1 MDGYILNK
9 KTLAIIATSPFII
22 KHHLPSI
29 VDALRKQY
37 LVIVMINMSES
48 IDSIRGLPDGVLYLD
63 TKMERKIDL
72 LADIRTAL
80 LLYKHLKR
88 ERVSIVY
95 SVTPKAGLLGMCVA
109 RILKIPIRI
118 HTFTG
123 QVWQTKT
130 GLLKILLKIFDKI
143 IYRFASK
150 VIVDS
155 RSQRLFLLQ
164 QKIISQERSVVI
176 GSGSLGGVNTKLFSP
191 NTIRRSAIRQ
201 KMSVGLDNIV
211 YLFVGRLDVDKG
223 FLELVEAYSEVSK
236 KLSNTSLWLVG
247 PVETDIDA
255 VLDLIKKLNIESV
268 LFIPYTT
275 KPETFMAAADVFCL
289 PSRREG
295 FGTVIIEAACC
306 GIPAIGSRIYGLTD
320 AIVDEETGLLVDMGD
335 INALSEKM
343 IRLGSDDS
351 LREQLGD
358 SAMKRAHSLYSQ
370 EVVVQGL
377 LDFIEGELRH
387 EAATN

>member
-1 MDGYILNK
+1 MNIR
-9 KTLAIIATSPFII
+9 TLAIIATSPLVI

-37 LVIVMINMSES
+37 SVIVMINMSES
-48 IDSIRGLPDGVLYLD
+48 IDSIQGLPDGVLYLD

-72 LADIRTAL
+72 LADIRTAFL
-80 LLYKHLKR
+80 LFKYLKR
-88 ERVSIVY
+88 EGVSIVY
-95 SVTPKAGLLGMCVA
+95 SVSPKAGLLGMCVS

-130 GLLKILLKIFDKI
+130 GLLRILLKIFDKI
-143 IYRFASK
+143 IYRFSTK

-164 QKIISQERSVVI
+164 HKVISQERSIVI

-191 NTIRRSAIRQ
+191 NTINRSAIRQ
-201 KMSVGLDNIV
+201 KMSVGLGNIV

-223 FLELVEAYSEVSK
+223 ILELVEAYSEVSK
-236 KLSNTSLWLVG
+236 KVSNTSLWLVG
-247 PVETDIDA
+247 PAETDID
-255 VLDLIKKLNIESV
+255 VLLDLIKKLNIKSI

-275 KPETFMAAADVFCL
+275 APETFMAAADVFCL

-295 FGTVIIEAACC
+295 FGTVIIEAAAC

-320 AIVDEETGLLVDMGD
+320 AIVDEETGFLVDMGD

-343 IRLGSDDS
+343 ILLGSDDS
-351 LREQLGD
+351 LRKRLGD
-358 SAMKRAHSLYSQ
+358 TAMKRANSLYSQ
-370 EVVVQGL
+370 EIVVQGL
-377 LDFIEGELRH
+377 LDFIEDELRH

>member
-1 MDGYILNK
+1 MNK
-9 KTLAIIATSPFII
+9 RTLAIIATSPLVF

-37 LVIVMINMSES
+37 SVIVMINMSES
-48 IDSIRGLPDGVLYLD
+48 IDSIQGLPDGVLYLD

-72 LADIRTAL
+72 LADIRTAFL
-80 LLYKHLKR
+80 LFKYLKR
-88 ERVSIVY
+88 EGVSIVY
-95 SVTPKAGLLGMCVA
+95 SVSPKAGLLGMCVS

-130 GLLKILLKIFDKI
+130 GLLRILLKIFDKI
-143 IYRFASK
+143 IYRFSTK

-164 QKIISQERSVVI
+164 HKVISQERSIVI

-191 NTIRRSAIRQ
+191 NTINRNAIRQ
-201 KMSVGLDNIV
+201 KMSVGLESIV

-223 FLELVEAYSEVSK
+223 ILELVEAYSEVSK
-236 KLSNTSLWLVG
+236 KVSNTSLWLVG
-247 PVETDIDA
+247 PAETDID
-255 VLDLIKKLNIESV
+255 VLLDLIKKLNIKSI
-268 LFIPYTT
+268 LFIPYTIA
-275 KPETFMAAADVFCL
+275 PETFMAAADVFCL

-295 FGTVIIEAACC
+295 FGTVIIEAAAC

-320 AIVDEETGLLVDMGD
+320 AIVDEETGFLVDMGD

-343 IRLGSDDS
+343 ILLGSDDS
-351 LREQLGD
+351 LRKRLGD
-358 SAMKRAHSLYSQ
+358 TAMKRAHSLYSQ
-370 EVVVQGL
+370 EIVVQGL
-377 LDFIEGELRH
+377 LDFIEDELRH

>member
-1 MDGYILNK
+1 LDGYILNK
-9 KTLAIIATSPFII
+9 RTLAIIATSPLVI

-37 LVIVMINMSES
+37 SVIVMINMSES
-48 IDSIRGLPDGVLYLD
+48 IDSIQGLSDGVLYLD

-72 LADIRTAL
+72 LADIRTAFL
-80 LLYKHLKR
+80 LFKYLKR
-88 ERVSIVY
+88 EGVSIVY
-95 SVTPKAGLLGMCVA
+95 SVSPKAGLLGMCVS

-130 GLLKILLKIFDKI
+130 GLLRILLKIFDKI
-143 IYRFASK
+143 IYRFSTK

-164 QKIISQERSVVI
+164 HKVISQERSIVI

-191 NTIRRSAIRQ
+191 NTINRSAIRQ
-201 KMSVGLDNIV
+201 KMSVGLGNIV

-223 FLELVEAYSEVSK
+223 ILELVEAYSEVSK
-236 KLSNTSLWLVG
+236 KVSNTSLWLVG
-247 PVETDIDA
+247 PAETDID
-255 VLDLIKKLNIESV
+255 VLLDLIKKLNIKSI

-275 KPETFMAAADVFCL
+275 APETFMAAADVFCL

-295 FGTVIIEAACC
+295 FGTVIIEAAAC

-320 AIVDEETGLLVDMGD
+320 AIVDEETGFLVDMGD

-343 IRLGSDDS
+343 ILLGSDDS
-351 LREQLGD
+351 LRKRLGD
-358 SAMKRAHSLYSQ
+358 TAMKRANSLYSQ
-370 EVVVQGL
+370 EIVVQGL
-377 LDFIEGELRH
+377 LDFIEDELRH